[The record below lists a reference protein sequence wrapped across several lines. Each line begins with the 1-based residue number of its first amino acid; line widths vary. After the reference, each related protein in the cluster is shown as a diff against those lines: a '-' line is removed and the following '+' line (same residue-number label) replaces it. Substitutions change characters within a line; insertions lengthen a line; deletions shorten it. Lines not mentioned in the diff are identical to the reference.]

1 VVSGGVQWW
10 HPLYGDR
17 ALCNTGAIDNFG
29 SDRAMK
35 ITVLAL
41 EGVFDTGLAAVLDAL
56 ATANELAALHAL
68 PAPQFQVS
76 LAGVRPEVNSSLG
89 FGVPVRP
96 VKDCPSPDWVIVPA
110 MGYKMPEPLQ
120 QALARDDVADAVAA
134 LHDWAAGGARIAAAC
149 IGTFVLAETGLLDG
163 HEATT
168 TWWLTPL
175 FRQRYPQVQLDAG
188 RMIVSAGQLVT
199 AGAALSHLDLTLWLI
214 RQTSP
219 ELAALV
225 ARYLIVDSR
234 PSQSAYALSDHLAH
248 ADPLVQRFDRWVRER
263 LAEGFNLDA
272 AAQELATS
280 KRTLARRIHEV
291 LGKTPLAYVQDLRI
305 ERAVHLLKTSE
316 HSVDQV
322 AGLVGY
328 ADGVTLRTLLR
339 KRLGKGIRELR
350 AG

>member
-1 VVSGGVQWW
+1 
-10 HPLYGDR
+10 
-17 ALCNTGAIDNFG
+17 
-29 SDRAMK
+29 MK
-35 ITVLAL
+35 LTVLAL

-56 ATANELAALHAL
+56 TTANELATLHDL
-68 PAPQFQVS
+68 PCPRFEVA
-76 LAGVRPEVNSSLG
+76 LAGVRPQVNSSLG

-96 VKDCPSPDWVIVPA
+96 ISDCPVPDWVVVPA

-120 QALARDDVADAVAA
+120 QALAREDVADAVTA
-134 LHDWAAGGARIAAAC
+134 LRAWADGGSRIAAAC

-175 FRQRYPQVQLDAG
+175 FRQRYPQVRLDAG

-214 RQTSP
+214 RQVSP

-225 ARYLIVDSR
+225 ARYLIVDAR

-248 ADPLVQRFDRWVRER
+248 ADPLVQRFDRWARDR
-263 LAEGFNLDA
+263 LAEGFSLDA
-272 AAQELATS
+272 AANELATS

>member
-1 VVSGGVQWW
+1 
-10 HPLYGDR
+10 
-17 ALCNTGAIDNFG
+17 
-29 SDRAMK
+29 MK

-41 EGVFDTGLAAVLDAL
+41 EGVFDTGLSAVLDAL

-89 FGVPVRP
+89 FGVPVRS
-96 VKDCPSPDWVIVPA
+96 VKDCPPPDWVIVPA

-188 RMIVSAGQLVT
+188 RMIVSTGQLVT

-225 ARYLIVDSR
+225 ARYLIIDSR

-280 KRTLARRIHEV
+280 KRTLARRIHDV